1 MFDGAS
7 PPPALPQNLLLEP
20 GPARV
25 LVVEDEPKLAGLL
38 ADYLRA
44 AGHEAECVGDGIEAL
59 QAWTARRHDLVLL
72 DLMLPG
78 QDGLALCRQLRALT
92 VVPIVMLT
100 ARADEADRLAGL
112 ELGADDYIAKNPFSP
127 REVMARVKAVLRR
140 SRTAQPPPWAES
152 PSSPPLPLAL
162 APLQVDENGWRAA
175 WQGRSLD
182 LTPIEFRLLSTLA
195 AQPGRVY
202 PRAQLLEQLHGD
214 NRVAT
219 ERTVDSHVK
228 NLRRKLE
235 QAGAGSERIRSV
247 YGVGYCYET

>member
-1 MFDGAS
+1 MLDDLSS
-7 PPPALPQNLLLEP
+7 PPLALDP

-25 LVVEDEPKLAGLL
+25 LVVEDEPKLAALL

-44 AGHEAECVGDGIEAL
+44 AGHEAECVANGAEAL

-78 QDGLALCRQLRALT
+78 LDGLAVCRQLRQVTA
-92 VVPIVMLT
+92 VPIVMLT

-127 REVMARVKAVLRR
+127 REVLARVKAVLRR
-140 SRTAQPPPWAES
+140 SRAAALPPSALPSSTQPPASE
-152 PSSPPLPLAL
+152 
-162 APLQVDENGWRAA
+162 LQVDEDRWRAA
-175 WQGRSLD
+175 WLGRDLE

-195 AQPGRVY
+195 SQPGRVY

-214 NRVAT
+214 TRAAT
-219 ERTVDSHVK
+219 ERAVDSHVK

-247 YGVGYCYET
+247 YGVGYCYEA